1 VTTAVRYD
9 PFAHELHDD
18 PYPVYRILRDEHP
31 AYFVEQHGFWVLSR
45 YDDVRSA
52 LRDWQ
57 SFSSAGGNVVD
68 DPPERVGRTL
78 GTTDPPRHDELKAIV
93 NTAFTVKRVTT
104 LEGVMRTYVQELVAA
119 CGERDSFDVVAD
131 LSAPFTSRVMG
142 DLLGI
147 PRADHDQM
155 KAWRNAMVHREPNR
169 MGFTVEGQAAFK
181 DLLAYT
187 LQLVQ
192 SRKASLGED
201 LISDLVKAEAGGIR
215 LSDDEIAV
223 TALTVLGAG
232 FQSMNYFVSN
242 AVHALALH
250 EGARREVVADLGLVP
265 QALEEVLRWDSPA
278 QGFARTMTGDR
289 ELHGQQLRQGERVLL
304 LLGSAN
310 RDDRFF
316 PDADT
321 FDIHRGQ
328 VRHLAFGMG
337 THFCIGAS
345 LGRLA
350 GRIAI
355 EELLTAVPD
364 HAVDR
369 SSIGRIHSPTFRGFQ
384 RLVIHRT

>member
-1 VTTAVRYD
+1 MSTVVTYD

-45 YDDVRSA
+45 YDDVRAA

-93 NTAFTVKRVTT
+93 NTAFTVKRVNT
-104 LEGVMRTYVQELVAA
+104 LEAVMRPYVQELLAT
-119 CGERDSFDVVAD
+119 CRDRASFDVVGD

-147 PRADHDQM
+147 PREDHDQM
-155 KAWRNAMVHREPNR
+155 KAWRNAMVHRDPSR
-169 MGFTVEGQAAFK
+169 MGFTADGEAAFK
-181 DLLAYT
+181 ALLEYT
-187 LQLVQ
+187 LRLVRA
-192 SRKASLGED
+192 RKAARGED
-201 LISDLVKAEAGGIR
+201 LISDLVAAEAGGVR

-223 TALTVLGAG
+223 TSLTVLGAG
-232 FQSMNYFVSN
+232 FQSMNYLVSN

-250 EGARREVVADLGLVP
+250 PDARREIAKDPALVAP
-265 QALEEVLRWDSPA
+265 AIEEVLRWDSAA
-278 QGFARTMTGDR
+278 QGFARTLTGDR
-289 ELHGQQLRQGERVLL
+289 EMHGRLLGAGQRVLL

-310 RDDRFF
+310 RDDRVFQH
-316 PDADT
+316 PDT

-337 THFCIGAS
+337 THFCLGAS

-355 EELLTAVPD
+355 EELLAAVPD
-364 HAVDR
+364 HAIDP
-369 SSIGRIHSPTFRGFQ
+369 SSISRIHSPTFRGFA
-384 RLVIHRT
+384 RLVVHRT

>member
-1 VTTAVRYD
+1 MTTAVRYD

-18 PYPVYRILRDEHP
+18 PYPVYRVLRDEHP

-45 YDDVRSA
+45 YDDVRAA

-78 GTTDPPRHDELKAIV
+78 GTTDPPRHDELKAVV

-119 CGERDSFDVVAD
+119 CRPRDSFDVVAD

-169 MGFTVEGQAAFK
+169 MGFTEDGQAAFK
-181 DLLAYT
+181 DLLSYT
-187 LQLVQ
+187 LELVQ
-192 SRKASLGED
+192 RRKESLGED
-201 LISDLVKAEAGGIR
+201 LISDLVKAEAGGTR

-232 FQSMNYFVSN
+232 FQSMNYLVSN

-250 EGARREVVADLGLVP
+250 DGARRQVVADLRLVP

-278 QGFARTMTGDR
+278 QGFARTMTTDR
-289 ELHGQQLRQGERVLL
+289 ELHGQLLRKGERVLL
-304 LLGSAN
+304 LMGAAN
-310 RDDRFF
+310 RDDRTF
-316 PDADT
+316 PDAET

-350 GRIAI
+350 GRIAV

-364 HAVDR
+364 PAVDP
-369 SSIGRIHSPTFRGFQ
+369 SSISRIHSPTFRGFQ
-384 RLVIHRT
+384 RLVVHRT